1 MRRRIGVLYGKRGEK
16 VTQLVIEIIFWGCCS
31 SLLLRGEMSGLVLGC
46 IFDDKTSVSAK
57 RNITSEGRES
67 WERQR
72 SRERERERSRERERE
87 TEGGGEVDLHQ
98 ILFD

>member
-1 MRRRIGVLYGKRGEK
+1 MRRRIGVVLYGKRGEK
-16 VTQLVIEIIFWGCCS
+16 VTQLVIEIIFWGCS

-57 RNITSEGRES
+57 RNITSEGSES

-72 SRERERERSRERERE
+72 SRERERRERE
-87 TEGGGEVDLHQ
+87 GEVDLHQ